1 MKGLRSLFSP
11 ATEERAIDISQ
22 YAHLWNE
29 NYGIGY
35 TPVPVG
41 VSQALTNAA
50 SSACID
56 TLATSLSALPVDVIR
71 QSERSRVE
79 VNPVPALIGK
89 PSMLVERDVWMYQLM
104 FSLLTDGNAFGEIV
118 AYRGTY
124 PTGIELYDPATVTDR
139 RLVDGKPTVLIGGE
153 RRALYPFGDVW
164 HVPGP
169 FPRPGTPFA
178 DSPITRARSTIG
190 AAIAARD
197 FGSRF
202 FGDGGHPTGLLSSKT
217 PIDAEQARQVKDAF
231 RRATADSREP
241 LVLQGDITYDQLSV
255 DPSDS
260 QFLDLQRFTTEEACR
275 FWRVPPSM
283 IYAATSGQNVTYANV
298 AQADLAY
305 LKHSL
310 EGHLVRLET
319 ALTSLLPRPQFV
331 RFNRD
336 AFLRSDPETR
346 ARIEDMK
353 LRNRTRAVNE
363 VRRHEDEEPFADPA
377 YDDPGIP
384 GVVPAST
391 PAPAPTTEVAPNA

>member
-1 MKGLRSLFSP
+1 MRGLRSLLGRDETRS
-11 ATEERAIDISQ
+11 AVDISR
-22 YAHLWNE
+22 YAHLYQE
-29 NYGIGY
+29 AYGIGY

-71 QSERSRVE
+71 ETERARIE
-79 VNPVPALIGK
+79 VSPTPALVQK
-89 PSMLVERDVWMYQLM
+89 PSMLVERDVWLYQLM
-104 FSLLTDGNAFGEIV
+104 FSLLTDGNVFGEIV
-118 AYRGTY
+118 SYRGTY
-124 PTGIELYDPATVTDR
+124 PTGIELYDPATVSDR
-139 RLVDGKPTVLIGGE
+139 RVIDGRPTVLIGGE
-153 RRALYPFGDVW
+153 RRLLYPFGDVW

-178 DSPITRARSTIG
+178 DSPVTRARSTIG

-197 FGSRF
+197 FGSKF
-202 FGDGGHPTGLLSSKT
+202 FGQGGHPSALISSKT
-217 PIDAEQARQVKDAF
+217 PLDDVQAQALKDRF
-231 RRATADSREP
+231 LNTIGNSREP
-241 LVLQGDITYDQLSV
+241 IVLQGDISYDQLSV

-260 QFLDLQRFTTEEACR
+260 QFLDLQRFTIEEACR

-283 IYAATSGQNVTYANV
+283 IYAATSGQSVTYAN
-298 AQADLAY
+298 ATQADLAY

-319 ALTSLLPRPQFV
+319 ALSSLLPRPQIV

-346 ARIEDMK
+346 SVIEDRR
-353 LRNRTRAVNE
+353 LRNMTTSVNE
-363 VRRHEDEEPFADPA
+363 VRKHEDEEPFADPA
-377 YDDPGIP
+377 FDSPGIP

-391 PAPAPTTEVAPNA
+391 SAPAPTTEVAHND

>member
-1 MKGLRSLFSP
+1 MRGLRALFGRD
-11 ATEERAIDISQ
+11 EERSIDLSR
-22 YAHLWNE
+22 YAALWNE
-29 NYGIGY
+29 SYGIGY

-56 TLATSLSALPVDVIR
+56 TLATSLSALPIDVVR
-71 QSERSRVE
+71 ETSDRRVKVTPE
-79 VNPVPALIGK
+79 PALIRR
-89 PSMLVERDVWMYQLM
+89 PSNLVSRDVWLYQLM

-118 AYRGTY
+118 TYQGTY
-124 PTGIELYDPATVTDR
+124 PSGIELYDPATVTDR
-139 RLVDGKPTVLIGGE
+139 RLIDGRPTVVIGGE
-153 RRALYPFGDVW
+153 RRSLYPFGDVW

-178 DSPITRARSTIG
+178 DSPVTRARSTIG

-202 FGDGGHPTGLLSSKT
+202 FGDGGHPTALISSKT
-217 PIDAEQARQVKDAF
+217 PIDDVQARALKDKF
-231 RRATADSREP
+231 LATMGATREP
-241 LVLQGDITYDQLSV
+241 IVVQGDISYDQISV
-255 DPSDS
+255 DPTDS
-260 QFLDLQRFTTEEACR
+260 QFIELQQFATEEACR

-283 IYAATSGQNVTYANV
+283 IYAATSGQSVTYAN
-298 AQADLAY
+298 ATQADLAY

-319 ALTSLLPRPQFV
+319 AFTDLLPRPQVV

-336 AFLRSDPETR
+336 AFLRSDPDGR
-346 ARIEDMK
+346 SQIIARRLDSK
-353 LRNRTRAVNE
+353 TLTVNE
-363 VRRHEDEEPFADPA
+363 ARALEDSAPFADPTF
-377 YDDPGIP
+377 DEPGLP
-384 GVVPAST
+384 SPT